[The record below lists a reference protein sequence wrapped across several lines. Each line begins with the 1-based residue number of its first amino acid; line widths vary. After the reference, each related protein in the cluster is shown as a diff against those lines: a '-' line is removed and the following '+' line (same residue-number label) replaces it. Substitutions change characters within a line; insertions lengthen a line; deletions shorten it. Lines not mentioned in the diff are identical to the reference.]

1 MKMEN
6 QETKTIVFS
15 EQKAHKKQIQNTDKT
30 KLEKVKTKR
39 LITNEWEIEENDL
52 LYENQIAFLNNLYLI
67 ENTRNKNDKNHFIM
81 QQLNSKINGY
91 RSQDIQKKLFDVDLF
106 IDMRTVIELL
116 YESKLKCFYCKEN
129 VKILYEFVREPM
141 QWSLDRL
148 NNKWGHNK
156 DNVVIACLG
165 CNLKRKTMY
174 HERYV
179 FTKQMNIV
187 KTAPQAPNL

>member
-6 QETKTIVFS
+6 LETKTIVFS
-15 EQKAHKKQIQNTDKT
+15 QQQLQKPQNTHKIS
-30 KLEKVKTKR
+30 LEKVKTKR

-52 LYENQIAFLNNLYLI
+52 LYENQIAFLHSLYTR
-67 ENTRNKNDKNHFIM
+67 ENSINKNDKNHFII
-81 QQLNSKINGY
+81 QQLNNKISGY
-91 RSQDIQKKLFDVDLF
+91 RSQDIHKNLFDVDLF
-106 IDMRTVIELL
+106 IDTRTVIELL

-156 DNVVIACLG
+156 NNVVIACLS

-174 HERYV
+174 HERYA

-187 KTAPQAPNL
+187 KTAPAAPTL

>member
-6 QETKTIVFS
+6 LETKTIVFS
-15 EQKAHKKQIQNTDKT
+15 QQQLQKPQNTHKIS
-30 KLEKVKTKR
+30 LEKVKTKR

-52 LYENQIAFLNNLYLI
+52 LYENQIAFLHSLYTR
-67 ENTRNKNDKNHFIM
+67 ENTINKNDKNHFII
-81 QQLNSKINGY
+81 QQLNNKISGY
-91 RSQDIQKKLFDVDLF
+91 RSQDIHKNLFDVDLF
-106 IDMRTVIELL
+106 IDTRTVIELL

-156 DNVVIACLG
+156 NNVVIACLS

-174 HERYV
+174 HERYA

-187 KTAPQAPNL
+187 KTAPAAPTL

>member
-1 MKMEN
+1 MEN
-6 QETKTIVFS
+6 LETKTIVFS
-15 EQKAHKKQIQNTDKT
+15 QQQLQKPQNTHKIS
-30 KLEKVKTKR
+30 LEKVKTKR

-52 LYENQIAFLNNLYLI
+52 LYENQIAFLHSLYTR
-67 ENTRNKNDKNHFIM
+67 ENSINKNDKNHFII
-81 QQLNSKINGY
+81 QQLNNKISGY
-91 RSQDIQKKLFDVDLF
+91 RSQDIHKNLFDVDLF
-106 IDMRTVIELL
+106 IDTRTVIELL

-156 DNVVIACLG
+156 NNVVIACLS

-174 HERYV
+174 HERYA

-187 KTAPQAPNL
+187 KTAPAAPTL

>member
-6 QETKTIVFS
+6 LETKTIVFS
-15 EQKAHKKQIQNTDKT
+15 EQKPQKNQNTHKIS
-30 KLEKVKTKR
+30 LEKVKTKR

-52 LYENQIAFLNNLYLI
+52 LYENQIAFLHSLYTR
-67 ENTRNKNDKNHFIM
+67 ENTINKNDKNHFII
-81 QQLNSKINGY
+81 QQLNNKISGY
-91 RSQDIQKKLFDVDLF
+91 RSQDIHKNLFDVDLF
-106 IDMRTVIELL
+106 IDTRTVIELL

-156 DNVVIACLG
+156 NNVVIACLS
-165 CNLKRKTMY
+165 CNLRRKTMY
-174 HERYV
+174 HERYA

-187 KTAPQAPNL
+187 KTAPAAPTL